1 MKSLIMMKIKY
12 IDILFN
18 NHELSEVI
26 ICWVPDGSVD
36 SLLSGSAD
44 QLDQKYGICQ
54 NALGNLLR

>member
-44 QLDQKYGICQ
+44 QLDQKYGIYQ

>member
-1 MKSLIMMKIKY
+1 MKIKY

-44 QLDQKYGICQ
+44 QLDQEREIC
-54 NALGNLLR
+54 